1 MFMLTPTPAPTA
13 APTPA
18 PTLALAL
25 ALSRWPPSS
34 PTRAATCG

>member
-13 APTPA
+13 APTLA
-18 PTLALAL
+18 PTLAL